1 MKGDIF
7 MLWDTHMHTHFSGD
21 SNADP
26 AAMARSAIEKNL
38 AGICI
43 TDHLDYDY
51 PDEPD
56 LFTID
61 FPQYEKG
68 IRQLQADFSDSLNIN
83 FGIELGLQPHLAKKH
98 HEILQ
103 EMDFDFVIGSSPS
116 LQLVLKLFLCLFLA
130 KHNKIYSFL
139 IALLQN
145 RNRKVYSLS
154 KSRLLYTLGY
164 QQGTFD
170 SDESL
175 CVVLPH
181 YLQQIV
187 KQLQVKILVFLL
199 KNIFLYTTIPIR
211 KMPKQE

>member
-1 MKGDIF
+1 

-68 IRQLQADFSDSLNIN
+68 IRQLQADFSDYLNIN

-103 EMDFDFVIGSSPS
+103 EMDFDFVIGSSHVVHGLDPYYPAYYEGRSEHAAYIQILNPFWKTS
-116 LQLVLKLFLCLFLA
+116 LPFMNLMYTATLTMWFVTDRKRT
-130 KHNKIYSFL
+130 KITVMTNTKMSL
-139 IALLQN
+139 T
-145 RNRKVYSLS
+145 RSCGSLS
-154 KSRLLYTLGY
+154 LTVRGS
-164 QQGTFD
+164 
-170 SDESL
+170 S
-175 CVVLPH
+175 
-181 YLQQIV
+181 
-187 KQLQVKILVFLL
+187 
-199 KNIFLYTTIPIR
+199 
-211 KMPKQE
+211 